1 MYIETGE
8 QSCRCTEKQENRA
21 VECRCT
27 EKQEILSYN
36 DTESL
41 RNIFVSIESLE
52 RYLASYRDTIN

>member
-1 MYIETGE
+1 MYRETGE
-8 QSCRCTEKQENRA
+8 QS
-21 VECRCT
+21 CRCT